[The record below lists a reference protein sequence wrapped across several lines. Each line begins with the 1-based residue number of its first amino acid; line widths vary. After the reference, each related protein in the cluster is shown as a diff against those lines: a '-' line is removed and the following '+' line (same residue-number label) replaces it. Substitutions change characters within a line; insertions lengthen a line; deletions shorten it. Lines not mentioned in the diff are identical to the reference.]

1 MTKLDSVLKIPS
13 SLDGSFFRYWF
24 EFLRPFHNLT
34 SREIDVITSFTKK
47 RYELSKVITDSNVLD
62 KVLMSE
68 DTKRQVRTECNV
80 TLAHFQVIMS
90 KLRKNKVIIDNKI
103 NPKFVPR
110 ITNDK
115 CFGLLILFD
124 FSNEQHIKL
133 DNRGNSKGK

>member
-1 MTKLDSVLKIPS
+1 
-13 SLDGSFFRYWF
+13 
-24 EFLRPFHNLT
+24 
-34 SREIDVITSFTKK
+34 
-47 RYELSKVITDSNVLD
+47 
-62 KVLMSE
+62 MSE